1 MFPAVAIVE
10 DDAAIRRHVAEA
22 LRREGYSVAE
32 WGTAAD
38 ALRGIRAAPPSLV
51 VLDLGLPDAD
61 GLDVCRDL
69 AKSHPDLPILILTAR
84 HDEEACVRG
93 LNLGADDFMTKPF
106 RVREL
111 LARLQAVLRRR
122 QSPARPE
129 AAAEFGRLSI
139 DFAKQTVYKGGK
151 PAPLTSREFRLLTL
165 LARQPG
171 RPFTRDQILDALSG
185 ADCEAF
191 DRSVDQIIKRLRAKI
206 EDEPSSPTYIETV
219 WGVGYRFTETP

>member
-10 DDAAIRRHVAEA
+10 DDAAIREHVAEA
-22 LRREGYSVAE
+22 LRREGMAVAG

-51 VLDLGLPDAD
+51 ILDLGLPDAD
-61 GLDVCRDL
+61 GLDVCREL
-69 AKSHPDLPILILTAR
+69 TRSHPAVPVLILTAR
-84 HDEEACVRG
+84 DDEETCVRG

-106 RVREL
+106 RMREL
-111 LARLQAVLRRR
+111 LARIQAILRRR
-122 QSPARPE
+122 AGRARP
-129 AAAEFGRLSI
+129 AAVAEYGRLAI
-139 DFAKQTVYKGGK
+139 DFAKQTVYKDGK
-151 PAPLTSREFRLLTL
+151 PTPLTAREFRLLTL

-185 ADCEAF
+185 AESEAF
-191 DRSVDQIIKRLRAKI
+191 DRAVDQIIKRLRAKI
-206 EDEPSSPTYIETV
+206 EDHPSSPTYIETV